1 MSPFKTFR
9 PRIIVPLL
17 AGIIGLAG
25 CAHTSPEMS
34 SGEAENEESVAV
46 HVKNDHTAQA
56 TVHVRYEGGE
66 VDRLGA
72 VRSLDG
78 ATFELPAMSVRGR
91 GVQLIAEMLAGRDY
105 VTQELLL
112 SAGSR
117 VEFTIAS
124 PLHLSSIMVQ

>member
-1 MSPFKTFR
+1 MSPFKTGR
-9 PRIIVPLL
+9 PHIVVSVL
-17 AGIIGLAG
+17 AGIIALYG
-25 CAHTSPEMS
+25 CAHTPSAMS
-34 SGEAENEESVAV
+34 SGGADTEQPVAV
-46 HVKNDHTAQA
+46 HVQNDHTAQA

-78 ATFELPAMSVRGR
+78 ATFQLPAMSVRGR
-91 GVQLIAEMLAGRDY
+91 GVQLIAEMLAGKNY
-105 VTQELLL
+105 VTKELLL
-112 SAGSR
+112 NAGSR